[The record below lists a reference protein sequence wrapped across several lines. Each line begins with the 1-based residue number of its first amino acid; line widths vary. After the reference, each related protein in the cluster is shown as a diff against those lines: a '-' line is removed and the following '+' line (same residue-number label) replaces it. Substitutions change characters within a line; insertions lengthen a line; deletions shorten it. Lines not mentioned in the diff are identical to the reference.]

1 MARLVAASKR
11 VRRTYLHFGVPG
23 HGEAVH
29 AVGDDSQAGGD
40 QECRSVGLGAECFE
54 SPVESGGRVRLRTTP
69 CNDDQHSGTGDN

>member
-1 MARLVAASKR
+1 VQQSWGLARLVAASKR

-40 QECRSVGLGAECFE
+40 QECPNAI
-54 SPVESGGRVRLRTTP
+54 
-69 CNDDQHSGTGDN
+69 